1 MSCLGKKYV
10 FINVDERV
18 SEKDIA
24 MGVVYVCENDK
35 LFQLKCPC
43 ECGDT
48 ITGQLFP
55 LEHPRWIVN
64 IYTKSMTPSIERL
77 TGCKSHFTI
86 TNGIT
91 H

>member
-1 MSCLGKKYV
+1 MKCIGKKYV

-18 SEKDIA
+18 SEKDVAQGI
-24 MGVVYVCENDK
+24 VYVCENDK

-48 ITGQLFP
+48 ITGQLKP
-55 LEHPRWIVN
+55 LPKPSWSVN
-64 IYTKSMTPSIERL
+64 GNSMTPSIKRL
-77 TGCKSHFTI
+77 TGCESHFTI